1 MQLTDGQREA
11 LAYLARNELCRR
23 SYRDYVEIVH
33 RGQYQHFRHTELICK
48 ELQPIAEGKQR
59 FIIIEMPPRHSKSMT
74 VTESFPSYFI
84 GRNPEKRVIIAS
96 YSDTLARK
104 FGRRNRDKINE
115 YGSSF
120 FGVQLSQDNAASN
133 NWSLEG
139 RRGGLLATGIGGSIT
154 GEGADVLIIDD
165 PFKNAEESKSKTIR
179 DKVWDEWES
188 TLSTRLHK
196 GASVIVV
203 MTRWNE
209 DDIVGRLLTTSPHD
223 WVRLRLPAIAEDADD
238 LLEREPGEAL
248 CPELGFDE
256 EWAKNKKIE
265 VGSRTWAA
273 LFQQRPSP
281 ESGDIFN
288 RKWWKYYKELP
299 GRFDEVVQSWDCTFK
314 DNKESDYVVGQVW
327 GRLKADKYLID
338 QVRDRMN
345 FPTTVQ
351 AIRNMTAKHPEANAK
366 YIEDKANGSAVIQ
379 ILSNDIPGIIP
390 VTPDGGKVARASAVS
405 PDIEAGNVYLPDPS
419 IAPWV
424 SDLVEEATAFPNGAH
439 DDQVDSMTQAINQMH
454 KPKEYAH
461 ILPPSLDGF

>member
-1 MQLTDGQREA
+1 MKISDDQRRE
-11 LAYLARNELCRR
+11 LATMAKRELSRR
-23 SYRDYVEIVH
+23 SYRDYVVYVH
-33 RGQYQHFRHTELICK
+33 HGRYQHYRHTELIC
-48 ELQPIAEGKQR
+48 ETLQRIAAGEQL
-59 FIIIEMPPRHSKSMT
+59 FVIIEMPPRHGKSMT
-74 VTESFPSYFI
+74 VTETFPSYFI
-84 GRNPEKRVIIAS
+84 SRQPDKRVIAAS

-104 FGRRNRDKINE
+104 FGRRNREKVAE
-115 YGSSF
+115 YGNEL

-133 NWSLEG
+133 NWLLHEH
-139 RRGGLLATGIGGSIT
+139 RGGMLATGIGGSIT

-165 PFKNAEESKSKTIR
+165 PFKNAEEAKSKTIR

-209 DDIVGRLLTTSPHD
+209 DDIVGRLLATSPHD
-223 WVRLRLPAIAEDADD
+223 LVRLRLPAIAEDDDD
-238 LLEREPGEAL
+238 LLGRDPGEAL

-265 VGSRTWAA
+265 AGSRTWAA

-281 ESGDIFN
+281 ESGDIFA

-327 GRLKADKYLID
+327 GRIRADKYLID

-379 ILSNDIPGIIP
+379 ILSNEIPGIIP

-405 PDIEAGNVYLPDPS
+405 PDVEAGNVYLPDPS

-424 SDLVEEATAFPNGAH
+424 NDLVEEATAFPNGAH

-454 KPKEYAH
+454 KPKEYTH
-461 ILPPSLDGF
+461 ILPPTLGGF